1 MEGKNRWKDG
11 KEKKITILE
20 ITVWNSSPLSRI
32 HQRDIK
38 LKTS

>member
-20 ITVWNSSPLSRI
+20 ITVWNSHHSVDSTKEI
-32 HQRDIK
+32 
-38 LKTS
+38 